1 MEINS
6 FSLTIYSKNEKCILV
21 IRGQKIYFYDFLLHK
36 TVELRIWKGVFY
48 FSDSDPY
55 PANSTSKYSDLV
67 LSGCSVSWLTL
78 IQK

>member
-21 IRGQKIYFYDFLLHK
+21 IRGQKIYFDDFLLHK

-55 PANSTSKYSDLV
+55 PANSTSK
-67 LSGCSVSWLTL
+67 SGM
-78 IQK
+78 QP